1 MPGLPAASSVRLAS
15 TAKAILSSHPLPV
28 DSMTAMTVTEA
39 CVVPRSVG
47 SGDAVV
53 GSVSAAPAVAGTP
66 PASSPDTTAAS
77 PPTFANWSATR
88 TRTPA
93 KVVTAT
99 CLADIQAAVRDAR
112 AAGQRVRAVARAH
125 TWSDVFVDDGDVLL
139 DVSRLDAVTALDA
152 AAQTVTVQAG
162 VTTADLIP
170 LQLETGLFVASN
182 VILDTVTY
190 AGIVNAACHGT
201 GWAEGTVSDYVVAMT
216 IVDADGMARVFAE
229 DTCDADT
236 WAAVLCNLGTWGVI
250 YDITLRL
257 RAMANIAVENHFR
270 PQGDYFA
277 TPADHRVAQEKKLAR
292 LRHVVERSTGV
303 ELFWMPFNRYYHTRA
318 TGATWTPAA
327 DDLWLRV
334 FNETTEEVTHGAP
347 AVRAALTA
355 MQAWQMRLSDWAHR
369 TILSARP
376 LLVPA
381 FYSLGFHTIKL
392 FPQRM
397 VERVPHAIHYQAHID
412 SFKVVSFEV
421 AVPLTDAASWAAFS
435 AMWTSVTRRVAAEHA
450 DGRCPLTLAMEAR
463 FVRSSAA
470 LLAPSYAPAASRHDT
485 HHVYVEILSAAA
497 APGWSAF
504 RDAVAAEWLAVP
516 GARVHWS
523 KQFPDAA
530 AAGVAAAHGDA
541 LRRFKAAR
549 AAAGVDA
556 PGMFVNNWLA
566 AALGMPDAWRALP
579 GGVDRSGVPVAL
591 AREAA
596 EAAAMA
602 DGRWRW
608 GVRWLLAL
616 LVVVG
621 ALMLALGR

>member
-1 MPGLPAASSVRLAS
+1 MVTKAGVAACSAR
-15 TAKAILSSHPLPV
+15 
-28 DSMTAMTVTEA
+28 
-39 CVVPRSVG
+39 C
-47 SGDAVV
+47 GDPTVV
-53 GSVSAAPAVAGTP
+53 GTGPHPTP
-66 PASSPDTTAAS
+66 TPTTAPTTAPS
-77 PPTFANWSATR
+77 PPTFANWSGTR

-99 CLADIQAAVRDAR
+99 SLADIQAAVRDAR

-139 DVSRLDAVTALDA
+139 DVSRLNAVTAFDA
-152 AAQTVTVQAG
+152 AARTVTVQAG

-170 LQLETGLFVASN
+170 LQLQTGLCVPSN

-201 GWAEGTVSDYVVAMT
+201 GWAEGTVSDYVTAMT
-216 IVDADGMARVFAE
+216 IVDADGAARVWAE

-236 WAAVLCNLGTWGVI
+236 WAAVQCNLGTWGVI

-257 RAMANIAVENHFR
+257 RAMANVEVANHFR

-277 TPADHRVAQEKKLAR
+277 APADDGVTREKKLAR
-292 LRHVVERSTGV
+292 LRHVVEGSTGT
-303 ELFWMPFNRYYHTRA
+303 ELFWMPFNRYYHTLAAGGR
-318 TGATWTPAA
+318 WTPAA

-334 FNETTEEVTHGAP
+334 FNDTAEPVTHGAP

-355 MQAWQMRLSDWAHR
+355 MQAWQMRLSDWIHR
-369 TILSARP
+369 TILSVHP

-381 FYSLGFHTIKL
+381 FYSAGFHTIKL

-412 SFKVVSFEV
+412 AFKVVSFEV

-435 AMWTSVTRRVAAEHA
+435 AMWSSVTTRVAAEHA
-450 DGRCPLTLAMEAR
+450 AGRCPLTLAMEAR
-463 FVRSSAA
+463 FVRSSGA
-470 LLAPSYAPAASRHDT
+470 LLAPSYAPAAVRDDT
-485 HHVYVEILSAAA
+485 HHVYVEILSAAG
-497 APGWSAF
+497 APGWAAF

-523 KQFPDAA
+523 KQFPAAA
-530 AAGVAAAHGDA
+530 AAGVAAAHGAA
-541 LRRFKAAR
+541 LDRFKAAR
-549 AAAGVDA
+549 QAAGVDA
-556 PGMFVNNWLA
+556 PNMFVNNWLA
-566 AALGMPDAWRALP
+566 GALRMPAAVRPLP
-579 GGVDRSGVPVAL
+579 EGVDRSGVAVTV

-596 EAAAMA
+596 EAAAAVA
-602 DGRWRW
+602 DRWRW
-608 GVRWLLAL
+608 GAGWLLAL
-616 LVVVG
+616 LVV
-621 ALMLALGR
+621 LLALALLR